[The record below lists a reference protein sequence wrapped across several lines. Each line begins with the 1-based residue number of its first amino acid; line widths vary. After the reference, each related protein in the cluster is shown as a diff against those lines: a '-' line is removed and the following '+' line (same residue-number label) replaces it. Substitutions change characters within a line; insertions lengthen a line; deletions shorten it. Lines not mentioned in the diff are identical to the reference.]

1 MPGERFTYTAAISAA
16 NPYGNIGSYGKG
28 WLMGGTDLSAAYH
41 LNWSTRLIV
50 SMFQLQHWPEGF
62 NSGLAP
68 VYLAGFRNPV
78 GCADL
83 SNGTACGPGTGRNI
97 NVATKD
103 TFGVFMLNKLFVIK
117 SDKLPG
123 PLPIVITPTYVARG
137 GLIAFAPGH
146 NDVVPF
152 TYNLPDGPV
161 ENIPVRTAQYYAVAI
176 TLPFLKTPKMFATFT
191 VAPQWIVHTAGA
203 NVGNSMQ
210 LPQVLYL
217 EYTPTRT
224 TTLFFEP
231 QSARDYL
238 PTDPYPEHLF
248 AYFLGV
254 SQRLT
259 KYSFVQAVLNSGG
272 VTNLGPDGV
281 VGIKCLTAQQ
291 AINNACGLAIGGLKA
306 TQLQLEFGVGS
317 PTSFHYEFQRL
328 HYEKLVRSDSH
339 YVARDRGACGL
350 RRRGRDLEPGSPA
363 ARIARAAADDD
374 SFEHRRRRRQ
384 LDGGLSVERL
394 PRSDRRSDNINASTI
409 RFYQGQEN
417 GWWADLYEQ
426 ASGEPLDT
434 AISKCT
440 IRRPV
445 RCR

>member
-1 MPGERFTYTAAISAA
+1 MLGRPFGAVLAAVAALTITASALPALADGTENVYQQSILPGANTAIKNFLDQQHAAREKARRQASATSPNVAQAPPVPQPRTGPVIALPGERFTYTAAISAA

-41 LNWSTRLIV
+41 LNWSTRLMV

-83 SNGTACGPGTGRNI
+83 SDGNACGPGTGRNI

-161 ENIPVRTAQYYAVAI
+161 ENIPVRTAQYYAVAV

-210 LPQVLYL
+210 LPQVLYF

-272 VTNLGPDGV
+272 VTNQGPDGI

-317 PTSFHYEFQRL
+317 PNVFPQ
-328 HYEKLVRSDSH
+328 
-339 YVARDRGACGL
+339 
-350 RRRGRDLEPGSPA
+350 
-363 ARIARAAADDD
+363 
-374 SFEHRRRRRQ
+374 
-384 LDGGLSVERL
+384 
-394 PRSDRRSDNINASTI
+394 
-409 RFYQGQEN
+409 
-417 GWWADLYEQ
+417 
-426 ASGEPLDT
+426 
-434 AISKCT
+434 
-440 IRRPV
+440 
-445 RCR
+445 

>member
-1 MPGERFTYTAAISAA
+1 MLGRFFLAVLAAVAAFTTIVPALPARADGTENIYQQSIVPGANTAIKNILDQQKAAREKARRQAAATSPSVAQAPPVSQQPIGPVIELPGGRFTYTAAISAA

-28 WLMGGTDLSAAYH
+28 WLMGGTDLSASYGF
-41 LNWSTRLIV
+41 NWSTRVVV
-50 SMFQLQHWPEGF
+50 SMFQLQHWPQGF
-62 NSGLAP
+62 NSGLVP

-103 TFGVFMLNKLFVIK
+103 TFGVFMLEKLFVIK

-123 PLPIVITPTYVARG
+123 PVPIVITPTYVARG

-176 TLPFLKTPKMFATFT
+176 TLPFLKTPKMFGTFT
-191 VAPQWIVHTAGA
+191 VAPQWLVHTAGA
-203 NVGNSMQ
+203 NSGNSMQ
-210 LPQVLYL
+210 FPQVLYL
-217 EYTPTRT
+217 EYTPTHT

-259 KYSFVQAVLNSGG
+259 KFSFVQAVLNSGSP
-272 VTNLGPDGV
+272 TNLGPDGV
-281 VGIKCLTAQQ
+281 VGIKCLTVQQ

-306 TQLQLEFGVGS
+306 TQIQLEFGIGS
-317 PTSFHYEFQRL
+317 PTVF
-328 HYEKLVRSDSH
+328 
-339 YVARDRGACGL
+339 
-350 RRRGRDLEPGSPA
+350 
-363 ARIARAAADDD
+363 
-374 SFEHRRRRRQ
+374 
-384 LDGGLSVERL
+384 
-394 PRSDRRSDNINASTI
+394 
-409 RFYQGQEN
+409 
-417 GWWADLYEQ
+417 
-426 ASGEPLDT
+426 PL
-434 AISKCT
+434 
-440 IRRPV
+440 
-445 RCR
+445 

>member
-1 MPGERFTYTAAISAA
+1 MLGRPFGAILAAVAASTIFASALPALADGTENVYQQSILPGANTAIKNFLDQQQAARAKARRQASATSPNVAQAPPVSQQPIGPVIALPGERFTYTAAISAA

-41 LNWSTRLIV
+41 LNWSTRLMV

-83 SNGTACGPGTGRNI
+83 SDGTACGPGTGRNI

-137 GLIAFAPGH
+137 GIIAFAPGQ

-161 ENIPVRTAQYYAVAI
+161 ENIPVRTAQYYAVAV

-272 VTNLGPDGV
+272 VTNLGPDGI

-306 TQLQLEFGVGS
+306 TQLQLEVGIGS
-317 PTSFHYEFQRL
+317 P
-328 HYEKLVRSDSH
+328 
-339 YVARDRGACGL
+339 
-350 RRRGRDLEPGSPA
+350 
-363 ARIARAAADDD
+363 
-374 SFEHRRRRRQ
+374 
-384 LDGGLSVERL
+384 SV
-394 PRSDRRSDNINASTI
+394 
-409 RFYQGQEN
+409 F
-417 GWWADLYEQ
+417 
-426 ASGEPLDT
+426 PL
-434 AISKCT
+434 
-440 IRRPV
+440 
-445 RCR
+445 

>member
-1 MPGERFTYTAAISAA
+1 MLGRPFGAVLAAVAALTITASALPALADGTENVYQQSILPGANTAIKNFLDQQQAARAKARRQASATSPNVAQAPPVSQQPIGPVIALPGERFTYTAAISAA

-41 LNWSTRLIV
+41 LNWSTRLMV

-83 SNGTACGPGTGRNI
+83 SDGTACGPGTGRNI

-137 GLIAFAPGH
+137 GIIAFAPGH

-161 ENIPVRTAQYYAVAI
+161 ENIPVRTAQYYAVAV

-272 VTNLGPDGV
+272 VTNLGPDGI

-306 TQLQLEFGVGS
+306 TQLQLEVGIGS
-317 PTSFHYEFQRL
+317 P
-328 HYEKLVRSDSH
+328 
-339 YVARDRGACGL
+339 
-350 RRRGRDLEPGSPA
+350 
-363 ARIARAAADDD
+363 
-374 SFEHRRRRRQ
+374 
-384 LDGGLSVERL
+384 SV
-394 PRSDRRSDNINASTI
+394 
-409 RFYQGQEN
+409 F
-417 GWWADLYEQ
+417 
-426 ASGEPLDT
+426 PL
-434 AISKCT
+434 
-440 IRRPV
+440 
-445 RCR
+445 

>member
-1 MPGERFTYTAAISAA
+1 MLGRPFGAVLAAVAALTITASALPALADGTENVYQQSILPGANTAIKNFLDQQHATREKARRQASATSPNVAQAPPVPQPRTGPVIALPGERFTYTAAISAA

-41 LNWSTRLIV
+41 LNWSTRLMV

-83 SNGTACGPGTGRNI
+83 SDGNACGPGTGRNI

-161 ENIPVRTAQYYAVAI
+161 ENIPVRTAQYYAVAV

-210 LPQVLYL
+210 LPQVLYF

-272 VTNLGPDGV
+272 VTNQGPDGI

-291 AINNACGLAIGGLKA
+291 ALNNACGLAIGGLKA

-317 PTSFHYEFQRL
+317 PNVF
-328 HYEKLVRSDSH
+328 
-339 YVARDRGACGL
+339 
-350 RRRGRDLEPGSPA
+350 
-363 ARIARAAADDD
+363 
-374 SFEHRRRRRQ
+374 
-384 LDGGLSVERL
+384 
-394 PRSDRRSDNINASTI
+394 
-409 RFYQGQEN
+409 
-417 GWWADLYEQ
+417 
-426 ASGEPLDT
+426 PL
-434 AISKCT
+434 
-440 IRRPV
+440 
-445 RCR
+445 

>member
-1 MPGERFTYTAAISAA
+1 MLGRPFGAVLAAVAALTITASALPALADGTENVYQQSILPGANTAIKNFLDQQHAAREKARRQASATSPNVAQAPPVPQPRTGPVIALPGERFTYTAAISAA

-41 LNWSTRLIV
+41 LNWSTRLMV
-50 SMFQLQHWPEGF
+50 SMFQLQHWPEGL

-83 SNGTACGPGTGRNI
+83 SDGNACGPGTGRNI

-161 ENIPVRTAQYYAVAI
+161 ENIPVRTAQYYAVAV

-210 LPQVLYL
+210 LPQVLYF

-272 VTNLGPDGV
+272 VTNQGPDGI

-306 TQLQLEFGVGS
+306 TQLQLEFGIGS
-317 PTSFHYEFQRL
+317 PNVF
-328 HYEKLVRSDSH
+328 
-339 YVARDRGACGL
+339 
-350 RRRGRDLEPGSPA
+350 
-363 ARIARAAADDD
+363 
-374 SFEHRRRRRQ
+374 
-384 LDGGLSVERL
+384 
-394 PRSDRRSDNINASTI
+394 
-409 RFYQGQEN
+409 
-417 GWWADLYEQ
+417 
-426 ASGEPLDT
+426 PL
-434 AISKCT
+434 
-440 IRRPV
+440 
-445 RCR
+445 

>member
-1 MPGERFTYTAAISAA
+1 MLGKFASAVAAAVAAVSICAFALPAAADGTADVYERGIVPGANDAIKSIMTQQQAQREKARRQASVNDKTVGQVPPVQQKRVGPKMELPGGRFEYRVDISAA
-16 NPYGNIGSYGKG
+16 YPWGNIGSYGKG
-28 WLMGGTDLSAAYH
+28 WLMGGMDASLGYH
-41 LNWSTRLIV
+41 FNWSTRLMV

-83 SNGTACGPGTGRNI
+83 SDGTACGPGTGRNI

-137 GLIAFAPGH
+137 GIIAFAPGH

-161 ENIPVRTAQYYAVAI
+161 ENIPVRTAQYYAVAV

-210 LPQVLYL
+210 LPQVIYF

-272 VTNLGPDGV
+272 VTNLGPDGI

-306 TQLQLEFGVGS
+306 TQLQLELGIGS
-317 PTSFHYEFQRL
+317 P
-328 HYEKLVRSDSH
+328 
-339 YVARDRGACGL
+339 
-350 RRRGRDLEPGSPA
+350 
-363 ARIARAAADDD
+363 
-374 SFEHRRRRRQ
+374 
-384 LDGGLSVERL
+384 SV
-394 PRSDRRSDNINASTI
+394 
-409 RFYQGQEN
+409 F
-417 GWWADLYEQ
+417 
-426 ASGEPLDT
+426 PL
-434 AISKCT
+434 
-440 IRRPV
+440 
-445 RCR
+445 